1 MFNMDDF
8 NNLNESMDSIPDGLI
23 DASDYANDMELITNI
38 LDNIEY
44 DDMVS
49 RMHGMMNIMNSVYD
63 DSGELDI
70 ERVSGVTV
78 ALCFHIVNILANLED
93 ESRAEYFYNA
103 KHNVIE
109 EIKKEAS
116 TLPYWDIKENEN
128 E

>member
-1 MFNMDDF
+1 
-8 NNLNESMDSIPDGLI
+8 
-23 DASDYANDMELITNI
+23 
-38 LDNIEY
+38 
-44 DDMVS
+44 MVS
-49 RMHGMMNIMNSVYD
+49 RMHGMMNIMNSVYN

-93 ESRAEYFYNA
+93 ESREEYFYNT
-103 KHNVIE
+103 KNNVLE

-116 TLPYWDIKENEN
+116 TLPYWDVKENED